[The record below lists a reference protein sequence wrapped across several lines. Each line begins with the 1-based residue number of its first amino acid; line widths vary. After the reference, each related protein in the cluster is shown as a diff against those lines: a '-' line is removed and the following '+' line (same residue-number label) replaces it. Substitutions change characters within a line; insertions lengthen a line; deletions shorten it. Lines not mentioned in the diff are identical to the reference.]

1 MLHRSFLLQSCVDL
15 GEYLVQLHH
24 FLAELLRSDDERRAY
39 KYHILVGICHELL
52 SLEPLIRT
60 EGEKYL
66 YELNRAALLYDMRK
80 FRQAADIVLEIPSF
94 NPEMDARCA
103 QLKTKIMEAM

>member
-1 MLHRSFLLQSCVDL
+1 MLRRLFGGSRLLKKMNTLMEVYSCSHNA
-15 GEYLVQLHH
+15 EMTYH
-24 FLAELLRSDDERRAY
+24 ELLR
-39 KYHILVGICHELL
+39 
-52 SLEPLIRT
+52 LEPLIRT